1 MSLFPALHRRPL
13 PTRFGV
19 TLRTTRVLLPQ
30 RRILPRT
37 SDGQWN
43 VLHLSAQLFRL
54 SLRECRRFAG
64 VQRRSV
70 VSERRNVLPAI
81 ERRFFVRLPAGIQR
95 APMCRQHGRLS
106 ASVSVSERR
115 HLHRRSQQF
124 YLHLQR
130 VSRTEMRN
138 ENQSVSTGAVPK
150 RSNLFRSVR
159 QLRLPMRRRIQ
170 RQQLPTRN
178 GFQDVGSRRSSSGG
192 RYGQLRAG
200 FLPERWNLHQ

>member
-95 APMCRQHGRLS
+95 VPMCRQHGRLS

-130 VSRTEMRN
+130 VSC
-138 ENQSVSTGAVPK
+138 SSAVV
-150 RSNLFRSVR
+150 L
-159 QLRLPMRRRIQ
+159 
-170 RQQLPTRN
+170 RN
-178 GFQDVGSRRSSSGG
+178 GSLANFIGWTGIKDRDAKRKSISVYWSRAKTEQPVSIGSAATFANASPDSAATTANSKWPPG
-192 RYGQLRAG
+192 
-200 FLPERWNLHQ
+200 